1 MRITLLPVFCVVLC
15 SNGAT
20 AAVPV
25 VAAAATFVAE
35 KAASYA
41 ITKIADEIFK
51 GNDNAAVEAQVL
63 QIDKKLQKIEKDVCI
78 QRERVYRLPSSSY

>member
-1 MRITLLPVFCVVLC
+1 MEPLPLSQWLLPPPPSSLRRRL
-15 SNGAT
+15 
-20 AAVPV
+20 
-25 VAAAATFVAE
+25 
-35 KAASYA
+35 

-78 QRERVYRLPSSSY
+78 QRKRV